1 MCEVNIQEDIR
12 RLDAAGV
19 LGLLLKDKTTR
30 KNIIWATDGYSSFGK
45 KYEKGEQITKSGA
58 RKIQARASKAK
69 EEQAGRTKKRG
80 EVFTPVWIIEQM
92 NSHVVKEWHADNYKK
107 FYKKEEYPEQPLQ
120 ELFRKEKYVKLFT
133 DNRILEIT
141 CGEAPFICTR
151 YDPENGKTIDVD
163 ARVGFLDDKLATI
176 NTYVYNEKDWWKWTK
191 RAFQASYG
199 YEFQGDSLLIARVN
213 LMCTFEDYLKA
224 KWNRF
229 PTKREYKEIAN
240 IVCWNIW
247 QMDGLTGYI
256 PYATIDIENPDA
268 IEGQIDLLDEVPD
281 DIPKEADEKLR
292 CRIFNWRSNESLEYL
307 SLRKEK

>member
-45 KYEKGEQITKSGA
+45 KYEKGEQITKAGA

-80 EVFTPVWIIEQM
+80 EVFTPVWIIEKM
-92 NSHVVKEWHADNYKK
+92 NAHVQKEWHRDNAKK
-107 FYKKEEYPEQPLQ
+107 YIVKKE
-120 ELFRKEKYVKLFT
+120 KEGKERYFDADLLVKYYT
-133 DNRILEIT
+133 DNRMLEIT

-151 YDPENGKTIDVD
+151 YDPENGKMINVD

-176 NTYVYNEKDWWKWTK
+176 NTYVDDEKNWWKWAK

-224 KWNRF
+224 KWNRV
-229 PTKREYKEIAN
+229 PTKQEYKEIAN

-247 QMDGLTGYI
+247 QMDGLTGHI

-281 DIPKEADEKLR
+281 DIPQEADEKLR
-292 CRIFNWRSNESLEYL
+292 CRIFNWRSNESLNFL
-307 SLRKEK
+307 TARKETK